1 MDARFFVLLM
11 QSRLLASRLVTH
23 HRVSTGSSPPFSAVL
38 DRSVAQS
45 GAPIDAR
52 AHGTVKGDADVPPTA
67 LARSTNQQGV
77 YPPHPPRDVTSP
89 AALNTSVALNACEA
103 LIQRTAVRYGVDAAL
118 VNAVVRHESDCNPS
132 ATSRVGAAGLM
143 QLMPATAHE
152 LGVTDV
158 YDPVQNLDGGVR
170 YLKRMLER
178 YDGNVTLALAAYN
191 AGPGNVD
198 RYGGVPP
205 FGETQRYITKVLSS
219 LTRAS

>member
-38 DRSVAQS
+38 DRSMAQS
-45 GAPIDAR
+45 GTPRDAR

-77 YPPHPPRDVTSP
+77 YLSHPPRDVTSS
-89 AALNTSVALNACEA
+89 AALSACEA
-103 LIQRTAVRYGVDAAL
+103 LIQHTAAQYGVDAAL
-118 VNAVVRHESDCNPS
+118 VKAVVRHESGCNPS

-143 QLMPATAHE
+143 QLMPATARE

-205 FGETQRYITKVLSS
+205 FDETQRYITKVLSS
-219 LTRAS
+219 LARAS

>member
-1 MDARFFVLLM
+1 MDARFLVLLM
-11 QSRLLASRLVTH
+11 QSRLLSSRLVTH
-23 HRVSTGSSPPFSAVL
+23 NRVSTGSSPHFSAVL
-38 DRSVAQS
+38 DRSMAQS
-45 GAPIDAR
+45 GTPIDAR
-52 AHGTVKGDADVPPTA
+52 VNGTVKVDADVPSTA
-67 LARSTNQQGV
+67 LTRDTPHQGA
-77 YPPHPPRDVTSP
+77 YPPHPHRDVASHAAWNTC
-89 AALNTSVALNACEA
+89 AALGACDA
-103 LIQRTAVRYGVDAAL
+103 LIQKTAAQYGVDAAL
-118 VNAVVRHESDCNPS
+118 VKAVVRHESHFNPY

-143 QLMPATAHE
+143 QLMPATAQE

-219 LTRAS
+219 LERVS